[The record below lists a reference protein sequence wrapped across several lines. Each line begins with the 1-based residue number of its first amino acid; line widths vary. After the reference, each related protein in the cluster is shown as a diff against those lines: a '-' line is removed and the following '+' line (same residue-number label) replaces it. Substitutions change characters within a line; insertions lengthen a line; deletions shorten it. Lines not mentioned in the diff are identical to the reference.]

1 MKRSKV
7 IMLTLAGVS
16 LSVTGCRRTPSYQP
30 VDVHSTQVLPPES
43 LSPEMRASLPA
54 FVAGED
60 VSRQS
65 PPHNAYDPQLGYYHQ
80 PCNGWFPYPYDHY
93 DPSWGY
99 YRCGRW
105 SRYHSTRAY
114 PSSSTYFRMGP
125 YTSFGSG
132 HPSTSATGLSDY
144 TTQPAGAP
152 THSGVAHSQAGTTRS
167 AFTSRSG
174 FGKTGSFSGW
184 FSGS

>member
-1 MKRSKV
+1 
-7 IMLTLAGVS
+7 MLTLASVS
-16 LSVTGCRRTPSYQP
+16 LSVTGCRRTPAYQP
-30 VDVHSTQVLPPES
+30 VDVHSTQVLPPEA

-105 SRYHSTRAY
+105 SRYHSTRVYPLSSTYYRVGPYSAY
-114 PSSSTYFRMGP
+114 PSGRP
-125 YTSFGSG
+125 
-132 HPSTSATGLSDY
+132 ATPGAALNDY

-152 THSGVAHSQAGTTRS
+152 THSGVPHSQAGTTRS
-167 AFTSRSG
+167 AFTTRGG